1 MLPLMITAIENDD
14 DRQLAAE
21 LYTRYRAVMLRR
33 AGSILKEDDR
43 AEEAVQ
49 SCREQYDV
57 ATSRAVA
64 RLNILLELTAP
75 YVRPGGRVIALKG
88 SAAREELAEC
98 ARALQ
103 RAGVSRVDVWVA
115 ARAP

>member
-49 SCREQYDV
+49 E
-57 ATSRAVA
+57 AM
-64 RLNILLELTAP
+64 L
-75 YVRPGGRVIALKG
+75 RVIRHLEKVRMIPENERAYYL
-88 SAAREELAEC
+88 AR
-98 ARALQ
+98 
-103 RAGVSRVDVWVA
+103 
-115 ARAP
+115 

>member
-21 LYTRYRAVMLRR
+21 LYIRYRAVMLRR

-49 SCREQYDV
+49 E
-57 ATSRAVA
+57 AM
-64 RLNILLELTAP
+64 L
-75 YVRPGGRVIALKG
+75 RVIRCNWQG
-88 SAAREELAEC
+88 QGARRVHGGAKSPDRPPPD
-98 ARALQ
+98 AFRW
-103 RAGVSRVDVWVA
+103 AGHAQMR
-115 ARAP
+115 RGIRP

>member
-43 AEEAVQ
+43 GRGGGAGGHAAG
-49 SCREQYDV
+49 D
-57 ATSRAVA
+57 
-64 RLNILLELTAP
+64 P
-75 YVRPGGRVIALKG
+75 PPGKG
-88 SAAREELAEC
+88 ADDPRK
-98 ARALQ
+98 
-103 RAGVSRVDVWVA
+103 
-115 ARAP
+115 